1 MIYNFGRFLMRITLW
16 VYYKRII
23 IDGLQHLPKTGPV
36 ILASNHP
43 NSFLDACILGTHL
56 PRRLHFIAR
65 SDVFNSPMKQWILG
79 KLQLIPIYRL
89 QEGIENLD
97 KNKDTFKKCHEV
109 LNAGG
114 VINIYSEGICIQE
127 KRLRK
132 LKKGTARIALDYVDE
147 FKKSLPV
154 VAVGLNY
161 MEPMKFRKEII
172 IGISKPFDAAEVKP
186 GFSEN
191 PAQAII
197 AFNQK
202 LTEKLKEE
210 VIHIESKE
218 REKEIDFLLL
228 AKRNQLGFQ
237 TGFLIKDSG
246 LLKKLIEFVNQ
257 LNPNELPPIEK
268 KYEKKTSA
276 LLKIFLQLMALPGII
291 LNGVPLLAAKK
302 LTQSKVKLKEFKD
315 SVLVASGMIFSLIHF
330 IIIVTFISIFFGSWS
345 LAFVGLMA
353 LTGWISRACYDAWAS
368 D

>member
-1 MIYNFGRFLMRITLW
+1 MRITLW

-109 LNAGG
+109 LNDDG
-114 VINIYSEGICIQE
+114 VINIYAEGICIQE

-172 IGISKPFDAAEVKP
+172 IGISKPFDAADITP
-186 GFSEN
+186 RFGEN

-202 LTEKLKEE
+202 LTEQLKHE
-210 VIHIESKE
+210 VIHIENKE
-218 REKEIDFLLL
+218 REKEIDTLLL
-228 AKRNQLGFQ
+228 AKRKQLGFQ
-237 TGFLIKDSG
+237 NGFLIKDSG
-246 LLKKLIEFVNQ
+246 LLKKLIDFVNQ
-257 LNPNELPPIEK
+257 LNPNELPAMEK
-268 KYEKKTSA
+268 ESEKRISIV
-276 LLKIFLQLMALPGII
+276 LKLFLQLIALPGII

-302 LTQSKVKLKEFKD
+302 LTQSKVRLKEFKD

-330 IIIVTFISIFFGSWS
+330 IILVTFVSIFFWPWT
-345 LAFVGLMA
+345 FVFVSAMA
-353 LTGWISRACYDAWAS
+353 ITGWISRACYDAWAA